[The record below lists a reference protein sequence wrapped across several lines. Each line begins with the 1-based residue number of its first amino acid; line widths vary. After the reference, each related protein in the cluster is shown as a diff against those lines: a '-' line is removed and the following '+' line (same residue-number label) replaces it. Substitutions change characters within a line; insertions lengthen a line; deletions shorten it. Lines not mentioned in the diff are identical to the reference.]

1 MGMSARCDD
10 SSALSSRGG
19 GGPPLLLEACG
30 VGVRYGAI
38 TALAQADMALA
49 RGEAVG
55 VVGSSGS
62 GKSTLLYCLAG
73 LVPATVGQVLL
84 DGEVLPLGGTE
95 DSARLRRRRFGFVFQ
110 NGLLVADLTVLEN
123 VALPLLLDGWP
134 RRVALSRASQE
145 LAALGLAEL
154 ADRFPG
160 AVSGGQAQ
168 RAAIA
173 RALVAAPDVVFADEP
188 TGSLDTGNSAAVLD
202 LLLSAVRQR
211 GAALLLVTH
220 DLTLAARMD
229 RVLTVTD
236 GWVEPAAGR
245 P

>member
-1 MGMSARCDD
+1 MRAAATT
-10 SSALSSRGG
+10 SSALIPGDGG
-19 GGPPLLLEACG
+19 EPSLLLEARG
-30 VGVRYGAI
+30 VGVRYGAT

-49 RGEAVG
+49 QGEAVG

-62 GKSTLLYCLAG
+62 GKSTLLHCLAG
-73 LVPATVGQVLL
+73 LVPPSYGRVLL
-84 DGEVLPLGGTE
+84 DGEALPLPGTE

-123 VALPLLLDGWP
+123 VALPLLLDGCP
-134 RRVALSRASQE
+134 RRAALSRAREE
-145 LAALGLAEL
+145 LTGLGLAEL
-154 ADRFPG
+154 TDRFPG

-173 RALVAAPDVVFADEP
+173 RALVAEPDVVFADEP
-188 TGSLDTGNSAAVLD
+188 TGALDTANSASVLD

-220 DLTLAARMD
+220 DPALAARMD

-236 GWVEPAAGR
+236 GRVEPAAGR
-245 P
+245 A

>member
-1 MGMSARCDD
+1 MSARCDD
-10 SSALSSRGG
+10 SSALASRGG

-62 GKSTLLYCLAG
+62 GKSTLLHCLAG
-73 LVPATVGQVLL
+73 LVPATFGQVLL
-84 DGEVLPLGGTE
+84 DGGALPLAGTE

-123 VALPLLLDGWP
+123 VALPLLLDGW
-134 RRVALSRASQE
+134 RRRAALSRASQE

-154 ADRFPG
+154 TDRFPG

-188 TGSLDTGNSAAVLD
+188 TGALDTGNSAAVLD

-236 GWVEPAAGR
+236 GRVEPAAGR